1 MYTKLELSITLENK
15 KSTFGMYQCNRFVLN
30 IKMLNKDDR
39 FEDKL
44 LRGNVLYYSPENR
57 ITIASHWSYKKGFIG
72 ENMIYLP
79 SVGDL
84 NSEMVFNFSTDLER
98 KDFLKRL
105 YKTLKMWSINW
116 SLFKYDFDNKFEVKN
131 NIWKISYLRQMNYEQ
146 YF

>member
-1 MYTKLELSITLENK
+1 
-15 KSTFGMYQCNRFVLN
+15 
-30 IKMLNKDDR
+30 
-39 FEDKL
+39 
-44 LRGNVLYYSPENR
+44 
-57 ITIASHWSYKKGFIG
+57 
-72 ENMIYLP
+72 MIYLP